1 MVSLSNNG
9 GQAPALSFDPAQD
22 DIIILGV
29 MVSVVEP

>member
-1 MVSLSNNG
+1 MYSDISGESLCTILR
-9 GQAPALSFDPAQD
+9 QATH